1 MFGFYSYGQT
11 CDIMVDAI
19 KSESEIVMLSHT
31 QSQFN
36 NWGNMVATKIDG
48 NGVTLW
54 SQQYNN
60 AALSIDATVP
70 YKIYDATG
78 DFYFILALVT
88 AYDPVEQ
95 WSPSRFQLW
104 KINKSNGGLVWRS
117 SSFDGVQTYVE
128 YEFIDYDANNVILV
142 EPKYSSG
149 GSNSGR
155 KINLISKTAPSYSG
169 TVIFED
175 VVSTDSH
182 SYCKDSK
189 GNLIFVF
196 HQPNS
201 YPAIKKING
210 IDFNTTLWKKTYNS
224 GLPSEGL
231 LPTIDYLFLDSS
243 DSLYALSGEDNM
255 DIYKINS
262 NNGSVFWKSNNVSRE
277 AFVSDYKFKDNYL
290 YLSFKHWYVGAVTT
304 SFEIKKIN
312 ISNGV
317 LAWDHTSQTTILN
330 MSTIGTPNSSDGTN
344 EAILSFDFGCNNDI
358 YATGYYASDNWQPAA
373 WGIMRINDTNGTKIN
388 DNTIFNSHDQIVDFY
403 SVGLGAYVID
413 GQVIFVGNLEYSQGN
428 NVRTVVKTDTTL
440 NSITSVQAPCSVLD
454 VNQMEHSDAIEM
466 HPNPTKGLVYFELND
481 NALLERVTF
490 YSIEGKELNSW
501 ENTNSIDLYLY
512 PDGMYLVKLV
522 TDKKQIVVKKIIKN

>member
-155 KINLISKTAPSYSG
+155 KINLISKN
-169 TVIFED
+169 F
-175 VVSTDSH
+175 
-182 SYCKDSK
+182 
-189 GNLIFVF
+189 
-196 HQPNS
+196 
-201 YPAIKKING
+201 
-210 IDFNTTLWKKTYNS
+210 
-224 GLPSEGL
+224 
-231 LPTIDYLFLDSS
+231 
-243 DSLYALSGEDNM
+243 
-255 DIYKINS
+255 
-262 NNGSVFWKSNNVSRE
+262 
-277 AFVSDYKFKDNYL
+277 
-290 YLSFKHWYVGAVTT
+290 
-304 SFEIKKIN
+304 
-312 ISNGV
+312 
-317 LAWDHTSQTTILN
+317 
-330 MSTIGTPNSSDGTN
+330 
-344 EAILSFDFGCNNDI
+344 
-358 YATGYYASDNWQPAA
+358 
-373 WGIMRINDTNGTKIN
+373 
-388 DNTIFNSHDQIVDFY
+388 
-403 SVGLGAYVID
+403 
-413 GQVIFVGNLEYSQGN
+413 
-428 NVRTVVKTDTTL
+428 
-440 NSITSVQAPCSVLD
+440 
-454 VNQMEHSDAIEM
+454 
-466 HPNPTKGLVYFELND
+466 
-481 NALLERVTF
+481 
-490 YSIEGKELNSW
+490 
-501 ENTNSIDLYLY
+501 
-512 PDGMYLVKLV
+512 
-522 TDKKQIVVKKIIKN
+522 